1 MQNIPHVK
9 REKLEALAG
18 KLATNLSA
26 QIYIVIKRWIEG
38 FGTDI
43 AQLPKDTVDL
53 IMVESFVYCGYSL
66 TKRMESVLTHSEL
79 ILFNNILNRVFI
91 IFFTTCFNSPYK
103 DDNFQKH
110 VLFINELYY
119 KSYNRSN
126 LVYRKNYNKRIN
138 HVFKSILFQLINNEK
153 DSFQFS
159 TEPLRNRLKSGLE
172 KLKASGHSNTNG
184 ISSKSL
190 ERFID
195 SISYAVMKIN
205 LSKFQII
212 MNN

>member
-1 MQNIPHVK
+1 MQDIPHLK
-9 REKLEALAG
+9 RERLENLAG
-18 KLATNLSA
+18 KLAASLSA
-26 QIYIVIKRWIEG
+26 QIYIVIKRWIQG
-38 FGTDI
+38 LGTDT
-43 AQLPKDTVDL
+43 ALLSKQVADL

-66 TKRMESVLTHSEL
+66 SKRMESVLTHSEL
-79 ILFNNILNRVFI
+79 IVFNDILNRVFI

-103 DDNFQKH
+103 ENNFQKH

-138 HVFKSILFQLINNEK
+138 MVFKSILFQLISNEK

-159 TEPLRNRLKSGLE
+159 RGHSGNRFKQKLE
-172 KLKASGHSNTNG
+172 KIKASGHSEFIG
-184 ISSKSL
+184 ISSKIV
-190 ERFID
+190 EKFID

-205 LSKFQII
+205 LSRFQII